1 MTAIFALET
10 LLSDF
15 LDSFSRNCLINRKR
29 TRERLRLTPPKATK
43 RHLWLRSDLSWE
55 STVRPFWNY
64 QTVSGRGFLGSSSP
78 EIASWYIHSTPSGDM
93 LHLLH

>member
-1 MTAIFALET
+1 MRINRRLIHPT
-10 LLSDF
+10 SQ
-15 LDSFSRNCLINRKR
+15 RNCLINRKR

-64 QTVSGRGFLGSSSP
+64 QTVSPGTWLNKGKKRKVQGVLP
-78 EIASWYIHSTPSGDM
+78 QAPSA
-93 LHLLH
+93 